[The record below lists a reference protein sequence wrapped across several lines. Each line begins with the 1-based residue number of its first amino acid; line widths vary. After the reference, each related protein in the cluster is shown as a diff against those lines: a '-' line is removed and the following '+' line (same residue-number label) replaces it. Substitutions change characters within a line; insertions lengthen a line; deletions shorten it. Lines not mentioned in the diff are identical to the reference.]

1 MRHIK
6 RKPKQFIIMLI
17 LSTIY
22 IMVNVMGNDS
32 VWWSTA
38 YGLLIISTVMTFFIT
53 TSDEEEMNE
62 QLDQEVKRLN
72 MPRERLYQVTGYNR
86 YEVSRSEDGQIIFWI
101 PMSKKKVLLKKL
113 KGMEPEQ
120 E

>member
-22 IMVNVMGNDS
+22 IMVNIMGNDS
-32 VWWSTA
+32 VWWSIA

-113 KGMEPEQ
+113 EGMEPEQ

>member
-6 RKPKQFIIMLI
+6 RKPKQFVLI
-17 LSTIY
+17 VILTLVYSSIHLY
-22 IMVNVMGNDS
+22 GNDHIL
-32 VWWSTA
+32 WSIV
-38 YGLLIISTVMTFFIT
+38 YCLLIFIMWMTFFIT
-53 TSDEEEMNE
+53 TCDEEEINE

-86 YEVSRSEDGQIIFWI
+86 YEVSKSERGQIIFWI
-101 PMSKKKVLLKKL
+101 PMSKKKILLKKL